1 MNAGAH
7 EFRAG
12 DQGNRVAPPHVMS
25 RLIRR
30 LMVMACLPVLA
41 AGFVATS
48 HGAQAESAAAQYP
61 ARPVRFIVPFPPG
74 GGTDIVGRV
83 IAQKLSERLHA
94 QFVIDNRPGVAS
106 VLGSAIAAKAAP
118 DGHTLLL
125 VTASFAIAAGYY
137 KEVPYD
143 SIRDFDAIGQV
154 ATAPLVFVVHPSVPV
169 HSIRELIALAKA
181 QPDKLNYASGGEGGI
196 NHLPAEM
203 FKSMTG
209 ARMTHIP
216 YKGAGP
222 ALTALIAGEVQVMIA
237 TVGSCLPQI
246 RSGKLRA
253 LALGG
258 ARRSAL
264 LADLPTVAEAG
275 WPDYAADN
283 WYAMV
288 APRGT
293 PRAILQLLN
302 REIVSLMGGDDIRV
316 RFATLGFEP
325 APSTPEAFARYLPIE
340 LVKWRKAI
348 HVAGIGS

>member
-1 MNAGAH
+1 MNPRTD
-7 EFRAG
+7 EFMVEDKRNNHVRPRNHMCTRIREFMARAG
-12 DQGNRVAPPHVMS
+12 
-25 RLIRR
+25 L
-30 LMVMACLPVLA
+30 LA
-41 AGFVATS
+41 LSTGCFSVSSGAEPASSAG
-48 HGAQAESAAAQYP
+48 QYP

-143 SIRDFDAIGQV
+143 SVRDFDAVGQV
-154 ATAPLVFVVHPSVPV
+154 ATAPLVFVVHPSVAV
-169 HSIRELIALAKA
+169 QSIRELIALAKA

-222 ALTALIAGEVQVMIA
+222 ALTALIAGEVQIMIA

-275 WPDYAADN
+275 
-283 WYAMV
+283 
-288 APRGT
+288 
-293 PRAILQLLN
+293 
-302 REIVSLMGGDDIRV
+302 
-316 RFATLGFEP
+316 
-325 APSTPEAFARYLPIE
+325 
-340 LVKWRKAI
+340 
-348 HVAGIGS
+348 

>member
-1 MNAGAH
+1 MNAGAY

-12 DQGNRVAPPHVMS
+12 DQGNREAPPHVLS
-25 RLIRR
+25 LSIRR
-30 LMVMACLPVLA
+30 LMVKACLPVLA
-41 AGFVATS
+41 AGFFAAS
-48 HGAQAESAAAQYP
+48 HGVHAESGAGRYP

-154 ATAPLVFVVHPSVPV
+154 ATAPLVFVAHPSVAA

-222 ALTALIAGEVQVMIA
+222 ALAALIAGEVQVMIA

-264 LADLPTVAEAG
+264 LADLPTVAEVG

-302 REIVSLMGGDDIRV
+302 REIVSLMGGEDIRV

-325 APSTPEAFARYLPIE
+325 APSTPEAFARYLPTE